1 MRFKKSEASGQ
12 KRGWWRWWR
21 LAALSAMICCPL
33 AKASMVDEATE
44 TVMAPL
50 SSLYMRQEA
59 VLQKLDAL
67 IDKVNKVDVL
77 EAKIVELTA
86 LVSERNPLAEDLGDQ
101 PNEESNPGQA
111 EALSAMGAKLDLLS
125 DDVRALSATF
135 SAVAASIAQLDQRL
149 GGVFSASNGREETS
163 SELLEAQAVNFTL
176 TVDGALEEMK
186 NQLRET
192 VENASIS
199 LAPPSSP
206 LECEALTEIQE
217 SLARLEDVD
226 RPSTN
231 TTKQLFAAVLNR
243 IRVSNVAMD
252 KRLGAVLHT
261 SSLRQRVLQDT
272 LLAALASVMTLVRS
286 ETRDVLTGMDNR
298 LQELMNT
305 LTTAAMKQEED
316 VAILVQETINTTLNE
331 ALSTAK
337 GDIGVLVQAQEN
349 LTAAVAPLH
358 ALRNLTEM
366 NFRENANQLCVV
378 PIAEGSENVTSY
390 SVQPQSTQGTG
401 MIELK
406 QDLDHQLR
414 EIRDQLDGLRIYYG
428 TSLHMHTNEVLNEV
442 ETAQDQVNEAVRVT
456 LEKSL
461 GHLEK
466 LRRSSLGFLD
476 AAVTSVSSSAVAS
489 AQSTADQLKKEL
501 RKVAKSLEERMM
513 QVEAAVS
520 SRGSRCPH
528 RYTYVGG
535 KCLLAMPLASA
546 SWETAR
552 ALCLNADGGD
562 LALLPDTGSLVAV
575 TPFLF
580 PAPTTSASYWVG
592 GKSQAAAEDWTW
604 VDGSPVRVEMSVLLP
619 LEERAVDGGEECLA
633 LVEGR
638 NEALL
643 VATSCG
649 GSRGAL
655 CQYPPPVLYAARAP
669 ATPAPMADDT
679 SPPVIAFHDNAFDLE
694 DHDFRISD
702 VIF

>member
-1 MRFKKSEASGQ
+1 MRPKKSEASGQ
-12 KRGWWRWWR
+12 KRDWWRWWR

-33 AKASMVDEATE
+33 AKASVVDEETE
-44 TVMAPL
+44 TVNAPL
-50 SSLYMRQEA
+50 PSLYMRQET
-59 VLQKLDAL
+59 VLQKLDTL

-86 LVSERNPLAEDLGDQ
+86 LVSERNSLAEDLGDR
-101 PNEESNPGQA
+101 PSGESNPGQA

-125 DDVRALSATF
+125 DDMRTLSATF
-135 SAVAASIAQLDQRL
+135 SAVAASVAQLDQRL
-149 GGVFSASNGREETS
+149 GGILCASDGRE
-163 SELLEAQAVNFTL
+163 ELLEAQAVNFTL
-176 TVDGALEEMK
+176 TVDGALEQMK

-199 LAPPSSP
+199 LASPSSP

-217 SLARLEDVD
+217 SLARLEDVE

-231 TTKQLFAAVLNR
+231 TTKQLFASVLNR

-286 ETRDVLTGMDNR
+286 ETRDVLTGMDDR
-298 LQELMNT
+298 LQELQNT
-305 LTTAAMKQEED
+305 ITTAAMKQEED
-316 VAILVQETINTTLNE
+316 VAILVQETINTTLTE
-331 ALSTAK
+331 ALSAAK
-337 GDIGVLVQAQEN
+337 GDIEVLVQAHEN
-349 LTAAVAPLH
+349 LTTAVAPLL

-366 NFRENANQLCVV
+366 NIRENVNQLCVV
-378 PIAEGSENVTSY
+378 PIADGSENVTSY
-390 SVQPQSTQGTG
+390 SVHPQSTQDTG

-461 GHLEK
+461 RHLEK

-501 RKVAKSLEERMM
+501 KKVAKSLEERMM

-520 SRGSRCPH
+520 SRGSGCPH

-535 KCLLAMPLASA
+535 RCLLAMPLASA
-546 SWETAR
+546 TWETAR
-552 ALCLNADGGD
+552 ALCLDADGGD
-562 LALLPDTGSLVAV
+562 LALLPDTASLVAA

-580 PAPTTSASYWVG
+580 PAPTTPASYWVG

-619 LEERAVDGGEECLA
+619 LEEGPVDGGEECLA

-638 NEALL
+638 DEALL
-643 VATSCG
+643 VATSCM

-655 CQYPPPVLYAARAP
+655 CQYPPPMIYASRTP

-694 DHDFRISD
+694 DHDFRVSD